1 VTPSIALKEQSGPP
15 TRVTQVTLGDFHLQI
30 SDDQARTP
38 WGALTVAALSSALG
52 YNGRSGGRLPEAII
66 AFDQVVFSYDFIEVL
81 HRISF
86 SLQRGEVVGL
96 LGPNGAGKSTTIKI
110 IAGILAPGGGT
121 VSVAGL
127 PLPERAV
134 EVKQRI
140 GYVPEA
146 AILFESLTGQEFLEL
161 SGRLHGVE
169 EDTLQMR
176 IREILETFSLSS
188 DRASRL
194 DTYSKGMRQKV
205 LIAAAL
211 LHNPELILLDE
222 PLSGLDV
229 NAAIM
234 VKDLIA
240 ALAAGGRTVLY
251 SSHVLDVVEK
261 VCSRALIIH
270 KGSLI
275 ADGTLDSLRA
285 STGQESLEDVFR
297 TLTHSANVEPGVA
310 RIVAALRS

>member
-1 VTPSIALKEQSGPP
+1 M
-15 TRVTQVTLGDFHLQI
+15 
-30 SDDQARTP
+30 
-38 WGALTVAALSSALG
+38 
-52 YNGRSGGRLPEAII
+52 I
-66 AFDQVVFSYDFIEVL
+66 AFDRVVFRYDYTEVL
-81 HRISF
+81 HQISF
-86 SLQRGEVVGL
+86 NLQRGEIVGL

-110 IAGILAPGGGT
+110 IAGILAPGGGA

-127 PLPERAV
+127 PLPERAID
-134 EVKQRI
+134 VKQRI

-146 AILFESLTGQEFLEL
+146 AILFGSLTGQEFLEL
-161 SGRLHGVE
+161 AGRLHGVE
-169 EDTLQMR
+169 EETLQMR
-176 IREILETFSLSS
+176 IRELLETFGLSS
-188 DRASRL
+188 DRESRL
-194 DTYSKGMRQKV
+194 DTYSKGMNQKV
-205 LIAAAL
+205 LITAAL

-234 VKDLIA
+234 IKDLIA
-240 ALAAGGRTVLY
+240 ALAADGRTVLY

-261 VCSRALIIH
+261 VCSRVLIIH
-270 KGSLI
+270 QGSLI

-297 TLTHSANVEPGVA
+297 TLTHSGNLEPGVA

>member
-1 VTPSIALKEQSGPP
+1 MPGTIV
-15 TRVTQVTLGDFHLQI
+15 
-30 SDDQARTP
+30 
-38 WGALTVAALSSALG
+38 
-52 YNGRSGGRLPEAII
+52 
-66 AFDQVVFSYDFIEVL
+66 AFDKVVFSYDYIEVL
-81 HRISF
+81 HQISF
-86 SLQRGEVVGL
+86 SLCQGEVVGL

-110 IAGILAPGGGT
+110 IAGILAPRGGA

-134 EVKQRI
+134 DVKQRI

-146 AILFESLTGQEFLEL
+146 AVLFESLTGQEFLEL

-176 IREILETFSLSS
+176 IREILEIFGLSS
-188 DRASRL
+188 DRTSRL
-194 DTYSKGMRQKV
+194 DTYSKGMRQKA

-234 VKDLIA
+234 IKDLIA
-240 ALAAGGRTVLY
+240 ALAADGKTILY
-251 SSHVLDVVEK
+251 SSHVLDVVER
-261 VCSRALIIH
+261 VCDRALIIH
-270 KGSLI
+270 QGNLI
-275 ADGTLDSLRA
+275 ADGSLESLKA
-285 STGQESLEDVFR
+285 STNQESLEEVFR
-297 TLTHSANVEPGVA
+297 ALTHSANVEPAVA